1 MFFLLRTAFWL
12 TLVLALIPIGSGGSD
27 SETKSID
34 PVAAYFAAQAAV
46 SDLGGFCDRN
56 PAACETGSEA
66 ISAIGARA
74 RDGARIVYEYLDT
87 QVADEKSGTVPGL
100 NDQPALVTGSIPEAV
115 APAGSKGDEVAHS
128 GGTLTQQDL
137 ALPWQA
143 ATSAKVRPET
153 PIGPL
158 PRPNPR
164 AG

>member
-46 SDLGGFCDRN
+46 SDLSGFCGRN

-87 QVADEKSGTVPGL
+87 QVADEKSGTGPGFT
-100 NDQPALVTGSIPEAV
+100 DQPGLVTGSIPDQVVEVHDVKEA
-115 APAGSKGDEVAHS
+115 APQA
-128 GGTLTQQDL
+128 GGTLTEQDL
-137 ALPWQA
+137 ALPWKA
-143 ATSAKVRPET
+143 AKTSTIRPET

>member
-46 SDLGGFCDRN
+46 SDLSGFCDRN

-87 QVADEKSGTVPGL
+87 QVADEKSGTGQGFS
-100 NDQPALVTGSIPEAV
+100 DQPGLVTGSIPEQV
-115 APAGSKGDEVAHS
+115 IEVHGSKEAAPK
-128 GGTLTQQDL
+128 GGTLTEQDL
-137 ALPWQA
+137 TLPWKA
-143 ATSAKVRPET
+143 AKSAKVRTET

>member
-27 SETKSID
+27 TESKSID

-46 SDLGGFCDRN
+46 SDLSGFCDRN
-56 PAACETGSEA
+56 PSACETGSEA
-66 ISAIGARA
+66 IAAIGARA

-87 QVADEKSGTVPGL
+87 QVADQKAGQVPGFE
-100 NDQPALVTGSIPEAV
+100 DQSGLVTGSIPAAGTQV
-115 APAGSKGDEVAHS
+115 AAGKADKPQAK
-128 GGTLTQQDL
+128 GTLTEQDL
-137 ALPWQA
+137 ALPWKA
-143 ATSAKVRPET
+143 SKTKSVRPDT